1 MNMIDQIMHD
11 TALLESVTEKSY
23 RNVTGFLKIVHL
35 GQIAGNIKVLGW
47 TVESLADSVV
57 KDDLIVDG
65 QIVAQIIRDFIKT
78 CSIKPT
84 GVIVSLPCSAARLKP
99 TILQAQSDQQLSK
112 QLEEQIARYTF
123 FGGRE
128 VVFDKCSC
136 EYTGQSHNEK
146 ALLVAVTTRE
156 ISDAWLAVAKKAG
169 LKLVAIEPA
178 VMPII
183 RLMYEKMFSDSDSA
197 GILLTLDSNSGS
209 LSVFEGTLPKLCH
222 NLSIGVDDILKG
234 DGIERLLEEVVPV
247 VRYAGTFNETKQF
260 KLNIVASCDYPE
272 YDTIITQIRQ
282 SLSSV
287 KVEQINQL
295 LFAEQLGLQDTD
307 LEIVPIFSFCSALAH
322 FYTGQFQER
331 LNLVSQESL
340 TRQETQVQLSLTAKA
355 IIAVILLSIAALIL
369 VRMKI
374 KSVEA
379 ASAEVETRIIQAAP
393 INEAV

>member
-1 MNMIDQIMHD
+1 MNRNQSILSLQID
-11 TALLESVTEKSY
+11 
-23 RNVTGFLKIVHL
+23 TGFLKIVHL

-156 ISDAWLAVAKKAG
+156 HGVD
-169 LKLVAIEPA
+169 
-178 VMPII
+178 
-183 RLMYEKMFSDSDSA
+183 F
-197 GILLTLDSNSGS
+197 
-209 LSVFEGTLPKLCH
+209 
-222 NLSIGVDDILKG
+222 NLSI
-234 DGIERLLEEVVPV
+234 
-247 VRYAGTFNETKQF
+247 
-260 KLNIVASCDYPE
+260 
-272 YDTIITQIRQ
+272 
-282 SLSSV
+282 
-287 KVEQINQL
+287 
-295 LFAEQLGLQDTD
+295 
-307 LEIVPIFSFCSALAH
+307 
-322 FYTGQFQER
+322 
-331 LNLVSQESL
+331 
-340 TRQETQVQLSLTAKA
+340 TQVC
-355 IIAVILLSIAALIL
+355 
-369 VRMKI
+369 
-374 KSVEA
+374 
-379 ASAEVETRIIQAAP
+379 P
-393 INEAV
+393 